1 MVQSAFVYRVGP
13 YGPEYLGKQELDLPL
28 RAEETNSYIHRR
40 ERHVVRVDRI
50 EPAGWEPQSDVLPTV
65 YVSTTAVKQRSEREL
80 MPRRRK
86 KSAPWNTEGS
96 PCTSNWKPG
105 SRLRSPSRTRTA

>member
-13 YGPEYLGKQELDLPL
+13 SGPEYLGKKELDLPL

-40 ERHVVRVDRI
+40 ERQVVRADRI
-50 EPAGWEPQSDVLPTV
+50 EPASWKPNSGVLPTV
-65 YVSTTAVKQRSEREL
+65 YVSAATATGTSEREL

-86 KSAPWNTEGS
+86 KSAHTG
-96 PCTSNWKPG
+96 
-105 SRLRSPSRTRTA
+105 R